1 MTLKYFKRKEFTC
14 KCGCNHNNIN
24 PELLEMLD
32 EARKMAK
39 LPFVISSG
47 YRCENHPESKKN
59 PTSSHIKGLAVDIK
73 CSDSKSRAII
83 LDALGFVGFKR
94 FGLHDSFIH
103 ADIDESK
110 ANPVIWLY

>member
-24 PELLEMLD
+24 PELLVMLD

-83 LDALGFVGFKR
+83 LDALGFVGFRR